1 MRGGNVPPGI
11 SPQTARTI
19 RRSAPIGP
27 LTRADRA
34 DRVDVVNI
42 MTFDYYLASE
52 PAPLDMGAE
61 AVGAAQATHAQLATL
76 YPGASP
82 ARLRAMEGITLMPGI
97 DGWLRDRRS
106 EKRPIGPI
114 SDR

>member
-1 MRGGNVPPGI
+1 
-11 SPQTARTI
+11 
-19 RRSAPIGP
+19 
-27 LTRADRA
+27 
-34 DRVDVVNI
+34 